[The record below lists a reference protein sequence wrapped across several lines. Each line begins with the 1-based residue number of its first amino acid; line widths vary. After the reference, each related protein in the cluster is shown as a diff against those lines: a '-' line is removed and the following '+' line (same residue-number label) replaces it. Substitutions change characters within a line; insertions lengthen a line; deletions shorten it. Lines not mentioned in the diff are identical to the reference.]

1 MVKEVYYCD
10 ICEKE
15 YSQTDLQKMKIPYTK
30 KTQEGT
36 SLELR
41 EIDCC
46 LDCCFKLAVLLKEQK
61 FVKYEEESSENQ
73 VEQVESEIVE

>member
-30 KTQEGT
+30 KT
-36 SLELR
+36 
-41 EIDCC
+41 
-46 LDCCFKLAVLLKEQK
+46 
-61 FVKYEEESSENQ
+61 
-73 VEQVESEIVE
+73 